1 VAATANATTPFD
13 KALALQ
19 NWFQNNFSYDVD
31 VQLGNS
37 TDAIEAFLRGKSG
50 FCQQFAGTFAIM
62 ARYLRLPSRVA
73 VGYTPGELGA
83 DGLYHVYGRN
93 AHAWPEVWFDGIGW
107 VAFEPT
113 PGRGSPD
120 AVDYTG
126 LAPAQA
132 SRGNTG
138 GDNVP
143 QTSPASVPQVNGGDP
158 EASTTVPGGGRPGG
172 EGGST
177 TVAALSTT
185 GGSTG
190 SSSGVPLVIAGLAAA
205 LLVWMVAAPRVV
217 RAFAHRHDHSER
229 DRVISAWQRTV
240 AILSF
245 AGAPAVA
252 GATPLEYADEAELA
266 TGVDHRALREL
277 AVHVT
282 RAVYS
287 PREIDEQAA
296 SRCEL
301 LSGEIDA
308 ICRDR
313 TPTALRLKAL
323 VDPRLMRRRIA
334 G

>member
-1 VAATANATTPFD
+1 MN
-13 KALALQ
+13 
-19 NWFQNNFSYDVD
+19 
-31 VQLGNS
+31 
-37 TDAIEAFLRGKSG
+37 
-50 FCQQFAGTFAIM
+50 
-62 ARYLRLPSRVA
+62 
-73 VGYTPGELGA
+73 
-83 DGLYHVYGRN
+83 
-93 AHAWPEVWFDGIGW
+93 
-107 VAFEPT
+107 
-113 PGRGSPD
+113 
-120 AVDYTG
+120 
-126 LAPAQA
+126 PAQA
-132 SRGNTG
+132 NRGNTG

-177 TVAALSTT
+177 TVAPLSTT

-190 SSSGVPLVIAGLAAA
+190 SASGVPLVLAALAAA

-217 RAFAHRHDHSER
+217 RALAHRHDHSER
-229 DRVISAWQRTV
+229 DRVISAWQRTI
-240 AILSF
+240 ATLSF
-245 AGAPAVA
+245 AGAPEVA
-252 GATPLEYADEAELA
+252 GSTPLEYADEAELA

-277 AVHVT
+277 AVQVT

-287 PREIDEQAA
+287 PRDIDEQAA

-313 TPTALRLKAL
+313 TPTSVRLKAL